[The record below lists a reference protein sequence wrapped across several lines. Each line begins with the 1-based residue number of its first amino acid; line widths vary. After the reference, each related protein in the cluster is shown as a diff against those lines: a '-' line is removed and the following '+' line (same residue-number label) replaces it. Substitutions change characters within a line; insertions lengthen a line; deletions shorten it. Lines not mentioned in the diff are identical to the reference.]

1 MNGARQTETSMR
13 GFRVMM
19 AATVLAAGLASWA
32 GSAAAETTLR
42 VGLAEDPDI
51 LDPTLARTIVGRI
64 VFAGICDKL
73 FDITADLKIVPQLAT
88 GYSWSADNKAL
99 TVTLRPGVTFHDGEP
114 MDAAAV
120 KYSLERHLRMPG
132 SVRKAEIGA
141 VAGIDVVDDLTVKL
155 NLSTP
160 FVPLLAQLTDRAG
173 MIVSPKAAEAAGDK
187 FGNHPVCAG
196 PYRFVER
203 VAQDRIVLERFAGY
217 WDKDNVHI
225 DKVIYRQIPDSTV
238 RLANLR
244 SGQLDFIERV
254 SATDIKSIQ
263 REKKLQLSTIVSL
276 AYDGI
281 TINVANGDMAKNP
294 LGQDRRVRQA
304 LELSL
309 DRDAINQVVFDGQFL
324 PGNQWV
330 PPQNPYYAKNAPALR
345 RDVARAKA
353 LLREAGV
360 PSPSFTM
367 MVPNNTE
374 SERGAQVVQAMAKE
388 AGFDIKLQMTEFAR
402 ALDLA
407 TQGSMEA
414 FYVGWS
420 GRTDPDG
427 NLYSFLACNGPLN
440 YGHYCNPDVEKELDL
455 SRTTA
460 DPAERLKHYEAI
472 AAQAAKDAPIIY
484 LFHRKWIYAY
494 TPKLAGFTPMP
505 DGLVRVKG
513 LTLQ

>member
-1 MNGARQTETSMR
+1 MMLAGAL
-13 GFRVMM
+13 
-19 AATVLAAGLASWA
+19 AAVLASSAGGAV
-32 GSAAAETTLR
+32 AETTLR
-42 VGLAEDPDI
+42 IGLAEDPDI
-51 LDPTLARTIVGRI
+51 LDPTLARTYVGRI

-99 TVTLRPGVTFHDGEP
+99 TVTLRSGVRFHDGEP

-120 KYSLERHLRMPG
+120 KYSVERHLKMPG
-132 SVRKAEIGA
+132 SFRKAEIGA
-141 VAGIDVVDDLTVKL
+141 VASVDVVDDHTVKL

-160 FVPLLAQLTDRAG
+160 FAPLLAQLTDRAG
-173 MIVSPKAAEAAGDK
+173 MVVSPKAAEAAGDK

-203 VAQDRIVLERFAGY
+203 VAQDRIVLEKFADY

-225 DKVIYRQIPDSTV
+225 DKVIYQPIPDSTV

-244 SGQLDFIERV
+244 SGQLDFIEHV
-254 SATDIKSIQ
+254 AATDIKSIQ
-263 REKKLQLSTIVSL
+263 REKKLQLSAIVGL
-276 AYDGI
+276 GHDYI
-281 TINVANGDMAKNP
+281 VINLANGDMAKNP
-294 LGQDRRVRQA
+294 LGQDSRVRQA

-330 PPQNPYYAKNAPALR
+330 SPQNPYYAKNDPAPK
-345 RDVARAKA
+345 RDIVKAKA
-353 LLREAGV
+353 LLKEAGV
-360 PSPSFTM
+360 PNPSFTL
-367 MVPNNTE
+367 MVPIGPEN
-374 SERGAQVVQAMAKE
+374 ERGAQVIQSMAKE
-388 AGFDIKLQMTEFAR
+388 AGFDIKLQVTEFAR

-407 TQGSMEA
+407 TQGKMEA
-414 FYVGWS
+414 FYLGWS

-427 NLYSFLACNGPLN
+427 NLYSFLACGAALN
-440 YGHYCNPDVEKELDL
+440 YGLYCNRDVEKALDL

-460 DPAERLKHYEAI
+460 DPAERLKHYEEI
-472 AAQAAKDAPIIY
+472 AAQAAKDEPIIY

-494 TPKLAGFTPMP
+494 TPKLSGFTPIP
-505 DGLVRVKG
+505 DGLVRVRG

>member
-1 MNGARQTETSMR
+1 
-13 GFRVMM
+13 MM
-19 AATVLAAGLASWA
+19 LAGVLAAWA
-32 GSAAAETTLR
+32 GGGMAETTLR
-42 VGLAEDPDI
+42 IGLAEDPDI
-51 LDPTLARTIVGRI
+51 LDPTLARTYVGRI

-88 GYSWSADNKAL
+88 GSSWSADNKAL
-99 TVTLRPGVTFHDGEP
+99 TVTLRSGVKFHDGEL

-120 KYSLERHLRMPG
+120 KYSIERHLRMQG

-141 VAGIDVVDDLTVKL
+141 VTGVDVVDDHTVKL

-160 FVPLLAQLTDRAG
+160 FAPLLAQLTDRAG

-196 PYRFVER
+196 PYKFVER
-203 VAQDRIVLERFAGY
+203 IAQDRIVLDRFTGY

-225 DKVIYRQIPDSTV
+225 DKVIYQPIPDSTV

-254 SATDIKSIQ
+254 APTDIKSIQ
-263 REKKLQLSTIVSL
+263 REKKLQLTTIVSL
-276 AYDGI
+276 GYDGI
-281 TINVANGDMAKNP
+281 TINLANGDMARNP
-294 LGQDRRVRQA
+294 LGQDPRVRQA

-309 DRDAINQVVFDGQFL
+309 DRDAINQVVFEGQFL

-330 PPQNPYYAKNAPALR
+330 SPQNPYYAKNDPAPK
-345 RDVARAKA
+345 RDVAKAKA
-353 LLREAGV
+353 LLKEAGA
-360 PSPSFTM
+360 PNPSFTM
-367 MVPNNTE
+367 MVPIGPEN
-374 SERGAQVVQAMAKE
+374 ERGAQVIQAMAKE
-388 AGFDIKLQMTEFAR
+388 AGFDIKLQVTEFAR
-402 ALDLA
+402 MLELA
-407 TQGSMEA
+407 KQGQMEA
-414 FYVGWS
+414 AYLGWS

-427 NLYSFLACNGPLN
+427 NLFSFLACGAALN
-440 YGHYCNPDVEKELDL
+440 DGHYCNQEVEKELAL

-460 DPAERLKHYEAI
+460 DPAERLKHYEVI
-472 AAQAAKDAPIIY
+472 AAQAAKDEPIIY

-494 TPKLAGFTPMP
+494 SPRVNGFTPVP

-513 LTLQ
+513 VTLQ

>member
-1 MNGARQTETSMR
+1 MMLAGAL
-13 GFRVMM
+13 
-19 AATVLAAGLASWA
+19 ATMLAVWA
-32 GSAAAETTLR
+32 GGAVAETALR
-42 VGLAEDPDI
+42 IGLAEDPDI
-51 LDPTLARTIVGRI
+51 LDPTLARTYVGRI

-99 TVTLRPGVTFHDGEP
+99 TVTLRSGVRFHDGEP

-120 KYSLERHLRMPG
+120 KYSIERHLKMQG
-132 SVRKAEIGA
+132 SFRKSEIGA
-141 VAGIDVVDDLTVKL
+141 VTSVDVADDHTVKL

-160 FVPLLAQLTDRAG
+160 SAPLLAQLTDRAG
-173 MIVSPKAAEAAGDK
+173 MVVSPKAAEAAGDK

-203 VAQDRIVLERFAGY
+203 VAQDRIVLEKFADY

-225 DKVIYRQIPDSTV
+225 DRVIYQPIPDSTV

-244 SGQLDFIERV
+244 SGQLDFVERIA
-254 SATDIKSIQ
+254 ATDMKSIQ
-263 REKKLQLSTIVSL
+263 REKKLQLSAIVGL
-276 AYDGI
+276 GYDGI
-281 TINVANGDMAKNP
+281 TINLANGDIAKNP
-294 LGQDRRVRQA
+294 LGQDPRVRQA

-330 PPQNPYYAKNAPALR
+330 SPQNPYYAKGSPAPK
-345 RDVARAKA
+345 RDIARAKA
-353 LLREAGV
+353 LLKEAGV
-360 PSPSFTM
+360 PNPSFTLT
-367 MVPNNTE
+367 VPIGPE
-374 SERGAQVVQAMAKE
+374 PERAAQVIQSMAKE
-388 AGFDIKLQMTEFAR
+388 AGFDVKLQVTEFAR
-402 ALDLA
+402 ALEMS
-407 TQGSMEA
+407 TQGKMEA
-414 FYVGWS
+414 FYLGWS

-427 NLYSFLACNGPLN
+427 NLYSFLACGGGLN
-440 YGHYCNPDVEKELDL
+440 DGRYCNQEVQKELDL

-472 AAQAAKDAPIIY
+472 AAQAAKDEPIIY

-494 TPKLAGFTPMP
+494 SPKLSGFTPIP

>member
-1 MNGARQTETSMR
+1 MR
-13 GFRVMM
+13 GFKIMM
-19 AATVLAAGLASWA
+19 LAGVLAAWTGGAI
-32 GSAAAETTLR
+32 AETTLR
-42 VGLAEDPDI
+42 IGLAEDPDI
-51 LDPTLARTIVGRI
+51 LDPTLARTYVGRI

-73 FDITADLKIVPQLAT
+73 FDITADLTIVPQLAT

-99 TVTLRPGVTFHDGEP
+99 TVTLRSGVRFQDGEP

-120 KYSLERHLRMPG
+120 KYSIERHLRMPG
-132 SVRKAEIGA
+132 SFRKAEIAA
-141 VAGIDVVDDLTVKL
+141 VASVDVVDDHTVKVS
-155 NLSTP
+155 LSSP
-160 FVPLLAQLTDRAG
+160 FAPLLAQLTDRAG

-203 VAQDRIVLERFAGY
+203 VAQDRIVLDRFAGY

-225 DKVIYRQIPDSTV
+225 DRVIYRPIPDSTV

-254 SATDIKSIQ
+254 AATDVKGIQ
-263 REKKLQLSTIVSL
+263 RERKLQLSTVVGLGWDS
-276 AYDGI
+276 I
-281 TINVANGDMAKNP
+281 TINLANGDMAKNP

-309 DRDAINQVVFDGQFL
+309 DREAINQVVFEGQFL

-330 PPQNPYYAKNAPALR
+330 SPQNPYYAKGAPAPK
-345 RDVARAKA
+345 RDVAKAKA
-353 LLREAGV
+353 LLKEAGV
-360 PSPSFTM
+360 PNPSFTL
-367 MVPNNTE
+367 MVGIGPEN
-374 SERGAQVVQAMAKE
+374 ERAAQVIQSMAKE
-388 AGFDIKLQMTEFAR
+388 AGFDIKLQVTEFAR

-407 TQGSMEA
+407 TQGRMEA
-414 FYVGWS
+414 FFVGWS

-427 NLYSFLACNGPLN
+427 NLYSFFACGAPLN
-440 YGHYCNPDVEKELDL
+440 YGHYCNQEVEKTLDL

-460 DPAERLKHYEAI
+460 DPAGRLKLYEAI
-472 AAQAAKDAPIIY
+472 AAQATKDEPIIY

-494 TPKLAGFTPMP
+494 APRLSGFTPIP

-513 LTLQ
+513 LTLP